1 MLCHHCPFVDNC
13 VGYGNRHLFFHFLL
27 WSIGGLGMNV
37 YHWSMMPS
45 HLETRLIR
53 FFVIVDIIYILWMLA
68 LIVSQAVL
76 IGVGSGNYEQLKSH
90 GYHSHNG
97 NEDEETYC
105 CGMNTNHTS
114 WSQFFQRMWK
124 LVTCEEDKVVQR
136 VDHLCSV
143 HNIDFSYNNKN
154 KSSKKVKKESRKIKL
169 NGKELKLDYEEE
181 ELMIHS
187 QDDEEK
193 ALLAEDSEHNNK
205 EEEEEEEVPQVSVV
219 CRQILNLVPD
229 DCLSYISR
237 INTTSSSSS
246 SGSHSSQ
253 RMKALRDRKKRRRR
267 ASDLDSE
274 SKSPLFPTEVDMRG
288 NNPTILNSS
297 SSLPINNLALQPK
310 KTAHWLVGDCQFEP
324 PHQQGNNQIL
334 DQQRGSGEDLSR
346 GSFVV

>member
-1 MLCHHCPFVDNC
+1 
-13 VGYGNRHLFFHFLL
+13 
-27 WSIGGLGMNV
+27 
-37 YHWSMMPS
+37 MMPS

-53 FFVIVDIIYILWMLA
+53 FFIIVDIIYILWMLA
-68 LIVSQAVL
+68 LIISQAVL

-97 NEDEETYC
+97 EEETYC